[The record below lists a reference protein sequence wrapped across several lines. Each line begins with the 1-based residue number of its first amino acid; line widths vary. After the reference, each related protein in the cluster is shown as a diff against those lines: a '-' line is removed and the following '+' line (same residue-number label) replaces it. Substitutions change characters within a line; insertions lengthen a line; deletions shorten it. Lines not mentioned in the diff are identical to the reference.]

1 MSEYTNVER
10 PFLDKLRE
18 IGWKVID
25 KGACGIIKQNVISF
39 SIFEKN

>member
-18 IGWKVID
+18 IKWEVID
-25 KGACGIIKQNVISF
+25 KGCKKEVF
-39 SIFEKN
+39 LHF